1 MPIKI
6 PDALPASRIL
16 ESENIF
22 VMTEDRAA
30 HQDIRPLRI
39 AILNLMPNKIETE
52 TQFLRLLG
60 NTPLQIEIELLQTAS
75 HQARNTSKEHLLAFY
90 KTPEEV
96 KGQRFDGLI
105 VTGAPVETMA
115 FEQVDYWKEL
125 CGVFDWAEQNVYSTL
140 FICWAAQAGLYYH
153 YGVEKQ
159 LLPAKL
165 TGIFEHKCLLPEHP
179 LMRGFNDVYP
189 APHSRYT
196 TVNEAQVRAVKELDI
211 LGASEEAGL
220 HIIAD
225 HACRKFFVTGHS
237 EYDRDTLKKE
247 FERDTLRGLDNFP
260 RHYFPDDDPTKTPIM
275 AWRSHAN
282 LLFTNWVNHIVYQHT
297 PFDLSLL

>member
-22 VMTEDRAA
+22 VMSENRAA

-52 TQFLRLLG
+52 TQLLRLLG
-60 NTPLQIEIELLQTAS
+60 NTPLQIEIALLQTAT
-75 HQARNTSKEHLLAFY
+75 HQARNTAKEHLLAFY
-90 KTPEEV
+90 RTPDEVEEE
-96 KGQRFDGLI
+96 RFDGLI
-105 VTGAPVETMA
+105 VTGAPVETMP
-115 FEQVDYWKEL
+115 FEQVDYWEEL
-125 CGVFDWAEQNVYSTL
+125 CRVFDWAEQNVYSTL
-140 FICWAAQAGLYYH
+140 FICWGAQAGLYYH
-153 YGVEKQ
+153 YGVDKKM
-159 LLPAKL
+159 LPAKM
-165 TGIFEHKCLLPEHP
+165 TGVFSHKNLLPEHP

-196 TVNEAQVRAVKELDI
+196 AVDEDDVRAVGELDI

-225 HACRKFFVTGHS
+225 HACRKFFIMGHS

-247 FERDTLRGLDNFP
+247 FERDSLRGLNNFP
-260 RHYFPDDDPTKTPIM
+260 LHYFPDDDPTKTPVM
-275 AWRSHAN
+275 SWRSHAN
-282 LLFTNWVNHIVYQHT
+282 LLYANWVNHIVYQHT
-297 PFDLSLL
+297 PFDLSEL